1 MERSQVQI
9 IWGTPILDDGF
20 ANVPNMLI
28 RNYRKLG
35 ITHGEFGLIMQLI
48 SYKHD
53 EGNPFPSQETLADNL
68 ESSTRAVR
76 KLIASLEDKGLVW
89 VEYQYIEG
97 KRASNI
103 YILKPLIDKCLELF
117 GESRLPDE
125 KPKRRSFRKIRKN
138 DEKLSEPKV
147 PVVQEPEVPVV
158 EEPKVPVGSEPEV
171 PTNITREYN
180 NKNITKEY
188 NNPSITESAIQELS
202 VPISIQKQLIL
213 NIDRLI
219 DDDIHLYDIELM
231 YNAYKDNLNEFEF
244 SLILGNVLESTKGQI
259 KSFKHVMMKSI
270 DNHLE
275 KPEKAESKSHKGNEI
290 VPDWF
295 KNRNKETSYKT
306 DYSQYDFTNNNDLLE
321 KEELERII
329 NEYREG
335 TK

>member
-1 MERSQVQI
+1 
-9 IWGTPILDDGF
+9 
-20 ANVPNMLI
+20 
-28 RNYRKLG
+28 
-35 ITHGEFGLIMQLI
+35 FGLIMQLI

-53 EGNPFPSQETLADNL
+53 EGNPFPSQETLAANL

-76 KLIASLEDKGLVW
+76 KLIAGLEDKGLIW

-103 YILKPLIDKCLELF
+103 YILKPLIDKCLEMF

-138 DEKLSEPKV
+138 DEKLSEPEV

-202 VPISIQKQLIL
+202 VPI
-213 NIDRLI
+213 
-219 DDDIHLYDIELM
+219 
-231 YNAYKDNLNEFEF
+231 
-244 SLILGNVLESTKGQI
+244 
-259 KSFKHVMMKSI
+259 
-270 DNHLE
+270 
-275 KPEKAESKSHKGNEI
+275 
-290 VPDWF
+290 
-295 KNRNKETSYKT
+295 
-306 DYSQYDFTNNNDLLE
+306 
-321 KEELERII
+321 
-329 NEYREG
+329 
-335 TK
+335 